1 MSLISHLQQQA
12 GRLRSICFGRGLVW
26 ACLGAA
32 CVASAAAELP
42 IAAPPAS
49 DVRRDAVVEAIERIM
64 PSVVNIGTAT
74 IVESR
79 DPYEDLLRDFF
90 GYRQR
95 RPAETEYSRGSGVI
109 IDESGYVLTND
120 HVVRG
125 ASKVWV
131 KLNDDKQPL
140 EAEVV
145 AMKRGTDLA
154 LLKLKGRPGQKF
166 TAARFAQDDDLLL
179 GETVLALGNPFGLG
193 GSVSRGILSSK
204 SRRPTHSDEALD
216 IQDWLQ
222 TDAAINP
229 GNSGGPL
236 INLRSEVIG
245 INVAV
250 LKGGQGIGFAIPIKA
265 VSEALSEIFTPDLDG
280 FWFGARVKPGSRP
293 LQVQSVEKQSPA
305 EKAGVKPGD
314 VVLAVYDQLPRNFI
328 DLNRMLLAIGDRTD
342 FTLRVRRDSK
352 SMDLRVRMVREDS
365 FFNAELI
372 QRRLGASVQQLTP
385 ELSESLGVG
394 TTMGLIIAG
403 VEKGGPAAKSELD
416 RRLIIQAINRQATP
430 TVAAAAR
437 ILHEKAPGETVL
449 LSVVRERV
457 VGRFIQTATGVAEVT
472 LR

>member
-1 MSLISHLQQQA
+1 M
-12 GRLRSICFGRGLVW
+12 
-26 ACLGAA
+26 LGAA
-32 CVASAAAELP
+32 CACMQGLAAEAGSGGGL
-42 IAAPPAS
+42 APAV
-49 DVRRDAVVEAIERIM
+49 DVRRDAVVEAIEKIL

-79 DPYEDLLRDFF
+79 DPYEELLQQFF

-95 RPAETEYSRGSGVI
+95 RQAETEYSRGSGVI
-109 IDESGYVLTND
+109 IDESGYILTND

-131 KLNDDKQPL
+131 KLNDRAEPL
-140 EAEVV
+140 EAEVL
-145 AMKRGTDLA
+145 ALKRGTDLA
-154 LLKLKGRPGQKF
+154 LLKIKSKPGEKF
-166 TAARFAQDDDLLL
+166 TAARFAPDDDLML

-204 SRRPTHSDEALD
+204 SRRPAHSDEALD

-265 VSEALSEIFTPDLDG
+265 VSEALSEIFTPELEG
-280 FWFGARVKPGSRP
+280 LWFGARVNPGVRP
-293 LQVQSVEKQSPA
+293 LQAQSIEKESPA
-305 EKAGVKPGD
+305 EKAGLRAGD
-314 VVLAVYDQLPRNFI
+314 VIQAVDGQVPRNFI
-328 DLNRMLLAIGDRTD
+328 DLNRILIAVGDQRAVGIQ
-342 FTLRVRRDSK
+342 VRRNGKVMELTARQVKES
-352 SMDLRVRMVREDS
+352 S
-365 FFNAELI
+365 FFNAELV
-372 QRRLGASVQQLTP
+372 QKRLGASVQQLTP
-385 ELSESLGVG
+385 ELAESLGVG

-403 VEKGGPAAKSELD
+403 LEKSGPAAKAELE
-416 RRLIIQAINRQATP
+416 RRLIIQAINRQPTP

-437 ILHEKAPGETVL
+437 ILHEKAAGEKVV
-449 LSVVRERV
+449 LSVLRERII
-457 VGRFIQTATGVAEVT
+457 GRYIQTFNGTVEVV